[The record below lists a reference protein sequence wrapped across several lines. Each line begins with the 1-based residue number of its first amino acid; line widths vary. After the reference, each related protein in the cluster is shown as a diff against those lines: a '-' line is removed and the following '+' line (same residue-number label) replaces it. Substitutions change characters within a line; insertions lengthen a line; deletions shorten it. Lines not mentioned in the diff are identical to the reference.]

1 MIDKTNNVR
10 DEISIYY
17 LIDLLIKN
25 IILIIIISIIAS
37 TISYIFLFN
46 KNTVYLGTVGINMVS
61 VEKASKFAKL
71 NYLSKEYIE
80 NYKDG
85 VGYYSEI
92 INREALRDRFED
104 EFEIGMISKQVIEK
118 LPIDEQQYIS
128 HRSFQIDKKLNTLS
142 FNVIERDLAKPVI
155 DEIQKQI
162 NKKIFRD
169 LLNILENDYDAYRDN
184 IEFQISAAEKKIEQ
198 EKKKLIRDTETRVA
212 FLEEQAAIA
221 KALKIDGA
229 SMQIRQAL
237 RINEERSVTESFFI
251 QNYYLIGYVAIEKEI
266 ELLKNRNQNLLDLYN
281 PEYNKGINKIELLKL
296 KMDGFKNYYFDI
308 YESISQ
314 LSEFSAA
321 EINLD
326 SIVISNNNRER
337 YMLSLF
343 FVFLTLVVTIISI
356 LLYDGFI
363 KYQNK

>member
-212 FLEEQAAIA
+212 FLE
-221 KALKIDGA
+221 
-229 SMQIRQAL
+229 
-237 RINEERSVTESFFI
+237 
-251 QNYYLIGYVAIEKEI
+251 
-266 ELLKNRNQNLLDLYN
+266 
-281 PEYNKGINKIELLKL
+281 
-296 KMDGFKNYYFDI
+296 
-308 YESISQ
+308 
-314 LSEFSAA
+314 
-321 EINLD
+321 
-326 SIVISNNNRER
+326 
-337 YMLSLF
+337 
-343 FVFLTLVVTIISI
+343 
-356 LLYDGFI
+356 
-363 KYQNK
+363 